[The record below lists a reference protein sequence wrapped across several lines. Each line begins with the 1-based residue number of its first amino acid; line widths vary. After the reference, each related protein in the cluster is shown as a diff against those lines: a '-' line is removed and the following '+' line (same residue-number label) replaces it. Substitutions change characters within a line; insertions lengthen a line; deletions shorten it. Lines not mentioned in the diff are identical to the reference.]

1 MPGKHTPNEAS
12 KDTADAARGPIGV
25 GAEATEGIHDVDMV
39 RGHERTGLGHR
50 ITGRSFRE
58 GADRS
63 GSEPLRERTWV
74 HDSGYGGKGG
84 KPRTSSEQREPAEKD
99 VPKE

>member
-1 MPGKHTPNEAS
+1 MPGKDKPNDAS
-12 KDTADAARGPIGV
+12 KETADRARGPIGV

-39 RGHERTGLGHR
+39 GGHERTGLGHR
-50 ITGRSFRE
+50 TTGRSVRE